1 MGEIKSTL
9 DIVMEK
15 TKDLSLTEDEKKAQ
29 RTIEIKKLLKGLVQK
44 FKDRTI
50 KLHALKEALESL
62 EKTHNLSDKRL
73 LVKEVLEAID
83 LAQDNTQ
90 LFVLLKDIC
99 GENTDDFEALLEK
112 YEAKIISA
120 KDRRKQE
127 IKRDLFVTYAIEGS
141 AVVPNLEAD
150 ALWTETSKD
159 IDGTYRK
166 KLSREKARLQQK

>member
-15 TKDLSLTEDEKKAQ
+15 TKDLALTEEEKKAQ

-44 FKDRTI
+44 FTDQTI

-73 LVKEVLEAID
+73 LVTEILNSID
-83 LAQDNTQ
+83 LDHDNTQ
-90 LFVLLKDIC
+90 LFVLLHDIC
-99 GENTDDFEALLEK
+99 GENTDDFEALLRE
-112 YEAKIISA
+112 YEDEIISA
-120 KDRRKQE
+120 KDKRDQE
-127 IKRDLFVTYAIEGS
+127 IKRNLSQTHAIEGS

-150 ALWTETSKD
+150 ALWVKTSKD
-159 IDGTYRK
+159 INETYRK
-166 KLSREKARLQQK
+166 KFSLEKAGIQQK